1 MISVDEY
8 LYSDR
13 ERLDTSLSQAIAD
26 RLRHCIGQSGS
37 VRLAVSGGSTPRNM
51 LVHLSRQDL
60 DWSKVTVLLVDERW
74 VDPASERSNERM
86 VRECLLQNQAATA
99 DFKGLYIPDCSAT
112 DAVAALKPVT
122 DILEKPLDILLLGMG
137 EDGHTAS
144 LFPCA
149 KNITSLLEAD
159 ITEKLVPV
167 IPETAPDERMS
178 LSFGSLIQARLT
190 CLHITGEMKR
200 DILQK
205 IMTGQKEA
213 PVGSVIREAKGS
225 VRLYWA
231 P

>member
-1 MISVDEY
+1 MISLDEY

-13 ERLDTSLSQAIAD
+13 ERLDTALSQAVAD
-26 RLRHCIGQSGS
+26 TLRHCIRRSGS
-37 VRLAVSGGSTPRNM
+37 ARLVVSGGSTPRNM
-51 LVHLSRQDL
+51 LAQLSLQDL
-60 DWSKVTVLLVDERW
+60 NWSKVTVLLADERW
-74 VDPASERSNERM
+74 VDPTSERSNERM
-86 VRECLLQNQAATA
+86 VRECLLQNQASAA
-99 DFKGLYIPDCSAT
+99 NFKGLYVPDCPAKE
-112 DAVAALKPVT
+112 AVAELKTVT

-159 ITEKLVPV
+159 PAQKLMPV
-167 IPETAPDERMS
+167 TPETAPDERMS
-178 LSFGSLIQARLT
+178 LSFYSLIQARLI

-200 DILQK
+200 DVLQK
-205 IMTGQKEA
+205 IMVGKKTA
-213 PVGSVIREAKGS
+213 PAGSVIQEARGS